1 VFGNVFEGL
10 KVLAALAV
18 GGGDCVEE
26 FACQSIAGFI
36 DDCFKDFGLEGLSEV
51 RLYFSIEVAL
61 FALERV
67 EDR

>member
-1 VFGNVFEGL
+1 VFGDVFQGL

-18 GGGDCVEE
+18 GGGDCAEE

-36 DDCFKDFGLEGLSEV
+36 DDCFKDFGLEGLGEV
-51 RLYFSIEVAL
+51 RLYFCIEVAL